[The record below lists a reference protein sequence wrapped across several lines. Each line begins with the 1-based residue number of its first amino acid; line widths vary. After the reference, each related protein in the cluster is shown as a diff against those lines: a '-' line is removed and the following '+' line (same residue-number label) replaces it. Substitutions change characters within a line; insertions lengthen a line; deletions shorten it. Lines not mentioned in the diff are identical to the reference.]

1 MIYSYKQGRGMTSSD
16 IIKKLKKDGWT
27 LKSVRGSHHKF
38 EKGGRTVIV
47 PHPKKHVPV
56 GTAHQILKQAGL
68 KQEVVL

>member
-1 MIYSYKQGRGMTSSD
+1 VYIHGYEQGECMTSSD

-38 EKGGRTVIV
+38 EKDGRTVII
-47 PHPKKHVPV
+47 PHPKKYVPV

-68 KQEVVL
+68 K